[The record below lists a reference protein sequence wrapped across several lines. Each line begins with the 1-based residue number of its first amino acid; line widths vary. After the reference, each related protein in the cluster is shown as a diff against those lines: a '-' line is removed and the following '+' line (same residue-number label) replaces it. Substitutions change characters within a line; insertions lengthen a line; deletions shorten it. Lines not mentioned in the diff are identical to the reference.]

1 MTRASFFPHLL
12 RHAPMSL
19 RTRLLLLVIVSVV
32 PLVGLGLVREY
43 GQYQAE
49 RDNVYQG
56 LLTVARGVAV
66 AVDRDLLLRTAA
78 LETLAMSPA
87 LQSDDL
93 TGFDA
98 QARLFLDR
106 QPEGATLG
114 LVGRDHRIIQAYG
127 AQGPAVGI
135 EHTAT
140 GGGEDAF
147 QRGQA
152 VVTDLHNGRVTGKPG
167 FSVDVPVFRDGRIAY
182 ELFLRLRPSMM
193 QDLLTEQHLPQ
204 DRTIAITDTRG
215 AIVARL
221 PNPEQFIGRTM
232 VASLRQ
238 LIGSQP
244 EGLTQNRT
252 LEGTPVIVAFTR
264 AGPGWSVTIGAPESL
279 ILGPLRD
286 GIIRIATDG
295 LIVLSAG
302 MILAVFAARRIT
314 EPIARL
320 ARLAEGHN
328 PGVDQTL
335 QTGLAETDSVA
346 RALAIA
352 AAERRAAAEA
362 LAESEYRFRTLFE
375 SSPSGVI
382 LVDPDTLQVI
392 DSNETAA
399 GFVGYTRAE
408 FRGVSMFDLR
418 ESSSEQRIR
427 EIARAVTSGEVVQYE
442 ARVNG
447 RHDMRDLSIATGP
460 MRLRGRTVLLIS
472 QIDVTD
478 LRRAEVDLRRNEE
491 RLQLAREGASLGIWD
506 WDLASDRVTW
516 SDYEFTL
523 HGLAVEPNGTPP
535 ANWWDVIDPADLGAV
550 RSEYRRTF
558 RHPGHRFT
566 CEYSVRPSDGSKR
579 RLLTSGQAIRGS
591 DGRVNRLVGISM
603 DVTARF
609 EAERARDWLISLLQ
623 TERGRLSEIIEALP
637 VGVGIV
643 NQDGH
648 FTLSNQVM
656 RRSLGQ
662 FQSSAEAAASERW
675 VARDLHGDRIAVV
688 EALIGRALR
697 GHETLPGDEFV
708 HEWADRSTTWF
719 RVAALP
725 LRAEDGGMHE
735 ALIVLQ
741 DIDDERRLVELER
754 QANARL
760 EQRVREEVS
769 AREAAQQR
777 AAQAERV
784 QALGQIA
791 GGVAHDFNNV
801 LQAVT
806 GGAALIERRP
816 DQVERV
822 LRYARMISDAAR
834 RGAAITSRLL
844 AFARRGDLRAESVDP
859 ALLLQDMAEILSHTL
874 GGSVR
879 CAVDARSDLPPL
891 FADRGQLETVLV
903 NLATNA
909 RDAMPNGG
917 ILTFSARPE
926 QVTSHGTH
934 GTRPAGLAAGAYIR
948 ISVADTG
955 VGMGAAVL
963 ARVTEPFFTTKEP
976 GKGTGLG
983 LAMAKGFVEQSGGSL
998 SIESVEGQGTTIY
1011 LCLPQAGFVASEGA
1025 PADDRIE
1032 PVALRP
1038 AVLLAD
1044 DDPIVRKV
1052 LAAALEDAGYAVM
1065 SAGDGTEALAL
1076 LQQSA
1081 RIDILVSDLTM
1092 PGMDG
1097 LTLIRE
1103 SQALRPGLPAV
1114 LLTGYAGDGAALAI
1128 GGAIAGTFSL
1138 LRKPIAGAQLVD
1150 RISGLLESSRMRQ
1163 PH

>member
-1 MTRASFFPHLL
+1 MTRALFPSHLL
-12 RHAPMSL
+12 RRAPTSL
-19 RTRLLLLVIVSVV
+19 RTRLLLLVFASVV

-43 GQYQAE
+43 GQYQTE
-49 RDNVYQG
+49 RDSVYMG

-87 LQSDDL
+87 LQAGDL
-93 TGFDA
+93 AGFDA

-106 QPEGATLG
+106 QPEGAMLG
-114 LVGRDHRIIQAYG
+114 LVARDYRIIRAYG
-127 AQGPAVGI
+127 TTGPSVGI

-140 GGGEDAF
+140 GGGKDAF
-147 QRGQA
+147 QRGQP
-152 VVTDLHNGRVTGKPG
+152 VVTDLHIGRVSGQPG

-182 ELFLRLRPSMM
+182 VLFLRLRPSMM
-193 QDLLTEQHLPQ
+193 QELLTQQHLPP
-204 DRTIAITDTRG
+204 DRIIAITDTTG
-215 AIVARL
+215 TVVARL
-221 PNPEQFIGRTM
+221 PNPDQFIGRKQ
-232 VASLRQ
+232 VASLWQ
-238 LIGSQP
+238 LVSSQA
-244 EGLTQNRT
+244 EGLTENRT
-252 LEGTPVIVAFTR
+252 LEGTPVVVAFTH
-264 AGPGWSVTIGAPESL
+264 AGPGWSVTIGAPVSL
-279 ILGPLRD
+279 ILRPLRD
-286 GIIRIATDG
+286 GILRIATDG
-295 LIVLSAG
+295 LIVLAAG
-302 MILAVFAARRIT
+302 LTLAVVAARRIT
-314 EPIARL
+314 APIARL
-320 ARLAEGHN
+320 ARLAEWQE
-328 PGVDQTL
+328 PGSDQFPR
-335 QTGLAETDSVA
+335 TGLAETDSVA
-346 RALAIA
+346 QALAVA
-352 AAERRAAAEA
+352 ASERRIAAEA

-375 SSPSGVI
+375 NSPSGVI
-382 LVDPDTLQVI
+382 LVDADTLQVI
-392 DSNETAA
+392 DSNGTAA
-399 GFVGYTRAE
+399 AFVGYTREE
-408 FRGVSMFDLR
+408 FRGVCLFDLR

-442 ARVNG
+442 ARVQG
-447 RHDMRDLSIATGP
+447 RQGARDLSIAVGP

-506 WDLASDRVTW
+506 WDLASGVVTW

-523 HGLAVEPNGTPP
+523 HGLDVTPNGAPP
-535 ANWWDVIDPADLGAV
+535 ADWWEVIDPADLRVV
-550 RSEYRRTF
+550 RGEVRRTL
-558 RHPGHRFT
+558 RRPEHRFT
-566 CEYSVRPSDGSKR
+566 GEYSVALSDGSKR
-579 RLLTSGQAIRGS
+579 RLLASGQAIRGTT
-591 DGRVNRLVGISM
+591 GRVNRLVGISM

-609 EAERARDWLISLLQ
+609 EAERARDRLINLLRK
-623 TERGRLSEIIEALP
+623 ERGRLSEIIEALP

-643 NQDGH
+643 NQEGQ
-648 FTLSNQVM
+648 FTLSNELM

-662 FQSSAEAAASERW
+662 FRSPADAAELERW
-675 VARDLHGDRIAVV
+675 VARDPRGDRIAVV
-688 EALIGRALR
+688 DALIERALR
-697 GHETLPGDEFV
+697 GEETLPGEEFV
-708 HEWADRSTTWF
+708 HGWADGSTTWF
-719 RVAALP
+719 RVAGLP
-725 LRAEDGGMHE
+725 LQAEDSGMHE
-735 ALIVLQ
+735 VLIVLQ
-741 DIDDERRLVELER
+741 DIDDEHRLVEFER

-816 DQVERV
+816 DQAERV

-859 ALLLQDMAEILSHTL
+859 ALLLHDMAEIFSHTL
-874 GGSVR
+874 GGSVS
-879 CAVDARSDLPPL
+879 CTVDAPPDLPPL
-891 FADRGQLETVLV
+891 LADRGQLETVLV

-917 ILTFSARPE
+917 VLTLSARPE
-926 QVTSHGTH
+926 QVGVDSAAS
-934 GTRPAGLAAGAYIR
+934 AGVAAGAYIR

-955 VGMGAAVL
+955 VGMAASVL

-998 SIESVEGQGTTIY
+998 SIESAEGQGTTIH
-1011 LCLPQAGFVASEGA
+1011 LRLPQAGGAAAEGA
-1025 PADDRIE
+1025 ATQER
-1032 PVALRP
+1032 VAAASLRP

-1052 LAAALEDAGYAVM
+1052 LAAALEEAGYAVM
-1065 SAGDGTEALAL
+1065 PAGDGAEALAL
-1076 LQQSA
+1076 LQRSP
-1081 RIDILVSDLTM
+1081 RVDILVSDLTM
-1092 PGMDG
+1092 PGLDG
-1097 LTLIRE
+1097 LALIRE

-1128 GGAIAGTFSL
+1128 GGAVAGTFSL

-1150 RISGLLESSRMRQ
+1150 RISSLLETSKLDQ

>member
-1 MTRASFFPHLL
+1 
-12 RHAPMSL
+12 MSL
-19 RTRLLLLVIVSVV
+19 RTRLLLLVIASVV
-32 PLVGLGLVREY
+32 PLVGLGVVREY
-43 GQYQAE
+43 GQYRAE

-98 QARLFLDR
+98 QARLFLER
-106 QPEGATLG
+106 QPEGAMLG
-114 LVGRDHRIIQAYG
+114 LVGRDHRVIRAYG
-127 AQGPAVGI
+127 AVGPAVGI

-140 GGGEDAF
+140 GHGQDAF
-147 QRGQA
+147 QRRQP
-152 VVTDLHNGRVTGKPG
+152 VVTDLHNGRVTGQPG
-167 FSVDVPVFRDGRIAY
+167 FSVDVPVFRDGQIAY

-193 QDLLTEQHLPQ
+193 QDLLTQQHLPQ
-204 DRTIAITDTRG
+204 DRTIAITDTNG

-221 PNPEQFIGRTM
+221 PNPDQFVGRTM

-238 LIGSQP
+238 LISGHS

-252 LEGTPVIVAFTR
+252 LEGTPVIVAFSR

-286 GIIRIATDG
+286 GIVRIATDG
-295 LIVLSAG
+295 LIVLTAG
-302 MILAVFAARRIT
+302 MVLAVFAARRIT

-320 ARLAEGHN
+320 ARLAESHD
-328 PGVDQTL
+328 PGADRPL

-346 RALAIA
+346 RALAA
-352 AAERRAAAEA
+352 TAAERRAAAEA

-382 LVDPDTLQVI
+382 LVDPDTLRVI

-408 FRGVSMFDLR
+408 FLGVSMFDVR

-427 EIARAVTSGEVVQYE
+427 EIARAVTSDEVVQYE

-447 RHDMRDLSIATGP
+447 RHGTRDLSIATGP

-506 WDLASDRVTW
+506 WDLASDVVTW

-558 RHPGHRFT
+558 RQPGHRFA
-566 CEYSVRPSDGSKR
+566 CEYSAILPDGSKR
-579 RLLTSGQAIRGS
+579 RLLASGQAIRGAT
-591 DGRVNRLVGISM
+591 GRVNRLVGISM

-643 NQDGH
+643 NHDGH

-662 FQSSAEAAASERW
+662 SQSPADMVGSEPW
-675 VARDLHGDRIAVV
+675 VARNLRGDRIAVV
-688 EALIGRALR
+688 EALIDRALR
-697 GHETLPGDEFV
+697 GEETLPGDEFV
-708 HEWADRSTTWF
+708 HGWTDGSTTWF
-719 RVAALP
+719 RIAGLP
-725 LRAEDGGMHE
+725 LQPQDGGRQE

-741 DIDDERRLVELER
+741 DIDDERRLVEFER

-816 DQVERV
+816 DQTERV

-879 CAVDARSDLPPL
+879 CAVEAASDLPPI

-917 ILTFSARPE
+917 VLTLSARQE
-926 QVTSHGTH
+926 QVSLDNAVS
-934 GTRPAGLAAGAYIR
+934 AGLKAGPYIR

-998 SIESVEGQGTTIY
+998 SIESAEGQGTTIH
-1011 LCLPQAGFVASEGA
+1011 LRLPQAGCAAAEGVATEERETSA
-1025 PADDRIE
+1025 
-1032 PVALRP
+1032 ALRP

-1065 SAGDGTEALAL
+1065 SAGDGAEALAL
-1076 LQQSA
+1076 LQRSP
-1081 RIDILVSDLTM
+1081 RVDILVSDLTM
-1092 PGMDG
+1092 PGIDG
-1097 LTLIRE
+1097 IALIRE

-1128 GGAIAGTFSL
+1128 GGAITGTFSL
-1138 LRKPIAGAQLVD
+1138 LRKPIAGVQLVD
-1150 RISGLLESSRMRQ
+1150 RISGLLESSKLHQ